1 MMFYPDKNFIDQL
14 SPGEKFV
21 FLKIIC
27 GLVASDRQ
35 VTKEELL
42 YLKEVG
48 IKYESSSDTL
58 IEMIK
63 TTDRKSAI
71 LLARKITNRSH
82 ALVLIKDL
90 CMVANKDTSLEDL
103 EIEYILDIAEA
114 MNIEP
119 LKVREIN
126 DIVNEYLF
134 VAKKA
139 SVILE
144 QETQI

>member
-1 MMFYPDKNFIDQL
+1 MFYPDKTFIDQL
-14 SPGEKFV
+14 TSGEKFI

-27 GLVASDRQ
+27 GLVASDKQ
-35 VTKEELL
+35 VTKQELI

-48 IKYESSSDTL
+48 FKYETSSDSL

-63 TTDRKSAI
+63 TTDRKSAV

-103 EIEYILDIAEA
+103 EIEYILDIAES

-119 LKVREIN
+119 IKVREIN

-144 QETQI
+144 QQS

>member
-1 MMFYPDKNFIDQL
+1 MFYPDKIFIDQL
-14 SPGEKFV
+14 SSGERFI

-35 VTKEELL
+35 VTKHELI

-48 IKYESSSDTL
+48 LKYETNSDTL

-71 LLARKITNRSH
+71 LLARKITNRAH

-103 EIEYILDIAEA
+103 EIEYILDIADA

-119 LKVREIN
+119 MKVREIN